1 MTEVIWQLPNNRDSR
16 YADAT
21 PRKRGERLEGDP
33 APFTQGVSDPRGK
46 RFNYID
52 YLLQIARAA
61 EFTRFDGVR
70 IGNDPQG
77 DESWILAGVLG
88 ATTKRLKLLTEFDAN
103 RGSAVYAAKNAVS
116 FQRYSGNRFAWN
128 ISSISDAE
136 ARLAQGDKARDKDL
150 LPRID
155 EFLHVAHGVINQP
168 SGFDFKGDFFEVLNG
183 GLAGPLSGHAAPEV
197 YLSGNSSEAYQLSAK
212 RADVHLFDAQA
223 LSSLAPLIQELAA
236 ISQSAKRHVKAGLRI
251 DVIARESREE
261 AEFDAKRLAEQTEWQ
276 GVQDGL
282 LWTALG
288 NTDAKA
294 TLVGSFSE
302 VADALAQYAQSGIQ
316 SFVLGAAPHLEEA
329 YRVGENLLPLLR
341 EQLPRAA

>member
-16 YADAT
+16 YSDAT
-21 PRKRGERLEGDP
+21 PRKRGERLVGDA
-33 APFTQGVSDPRGK
+33 APFTQGVSDPRGT

-77 DESWILAGVLG
+77 DEPWILAGVIG
-88 ATTKRLKLLTEFDAN
+88 AASKRLKLLTEFDAN

-128 ISSISDAE
+128 ISSIQDQDL
-136 ARLAQGDKARDKDL
+136 RLAQGDKAQDADL

-155 EFLHVAHGVINQP
+155 EFLQVAHGVINQA
-168 SGFDFKGDFFEVLNG
+168 SGFDFKGRFFEVLNG
-183 GLAGPLSGHAAPEV
+183 GLAGPLSGHLAPEV
-197 YLSGNSSEAYQLSAK
+197 YLSGNTAESYQLSAK

-223 LSSLAPLIQELAA
+223 ITRLKPLIDELNA
-236 ISQSAKRHVKAGLRI
+236 ISASFNRRVKAGLRI
-251 DVIARESREE
+251 DVIARDSREE
-261 AEFDAKRLAEQTEWQ
+261 AEFDAKRLAEQTHWQ
-276 GVQDGL
+276 GTQEGI
-282 LWTALG
+282 LWTSLG
-288 NTDAKA
+288 HTDAKA
-294 TLVGSFSE
+294 TLVGSYQD
-302 VADALAQYAQSGIQ
+302 VTDALGQYAEIGIQ
-316 SFVLGAAPHLEEA
+316 SLVLGAAPHLEEA

-341 EQLPRAA
+341 EQLPNAA